1 MNKAVRLMLGICG
14 AALAAQAA
22 AQVTF
27 YENEGFAGRS
37 FSAQQPVG
45 NFERYGF
52 NDRASSAVVVRDT
65 WEVCEDAQF
74 AGRCMILRPGRYPS
88 LSAMGLNDRISSVR
102 SVQGNARMDNQ
113 RYAPAPPVAVATAPV
128 GGHDYRRRK
137 NERLYE
143 ARVTS
148 VRAVVGPSEQR
159 CWIERQSV
167 VQDRG
172 DVNVPAVIIGAV
184 AGGILGHQVGGG
196 RGQDI
201 ATAGG
206 AVAGAAAGA
215 SLGRD
220 SNGHEMYVQDVQRCA
235 SVPSQARP
243 DYWDVTYDFRGQGY
257 RMQMTAPPGQTV
269 MVNKQGEPRA

>member
-1 MNKAVRLMLGICG
+1 MLSILG
-14 AALAAQAA
+14 ATFAAQAA
-22 AQVTF
+22 AQITF

-37 FSAQQPVG
+37 FSAEQTVD
-45 NFERYGF
+45 NFARFGF
-52 NDRASSAVVVRDT
+52 NDRASSVIVVRDS
-65 WEVCEDAQF
+65 WEVCENAAF
-74 AGRCMILRPGRYPS
+74 EGRCMILRPGRYPS
-88 LSAMGLNDRISSVR
+88 LAAMGLNDRISSVR
-102 SVQGNARMDNQ
+102 SVQSNARYEDHH
-113 RYAPAPPVAVATAPV
+113 YAPAPEMVVAAAPPVVAY
-128 GGHDYRRRK
+128 DYRRRN

-159 CWIERQSV
+159 CWIERKNV

-172 DVNVPAVIIGAV
+172 DVNIPAVIIGAV
-184 AGGILGHQVGGG
+184 AGGILGHQVGSG
-196 RGQDI
+196 RGNDI

-206 AVAGAAAGA
+206 AVAGAAVGA

-235 SVPSQARP
+235 NVPSHARP
-243 DYWDVTYDFRGQGY
+243 DYWDVTYDFRGREY